1 MHGDVGLCASN
12 RCSLRHSASRV
23 ENIAPLFYVCSF
35 PPGKR
40 RSDNGSEIYLCV
52 FSGRKIVMLS
62 FFLGNLWLGTT
73 AVQIQQITV
82 DFTLLPENYLFA
94 TIIII

>member
-1 MHGDVGLCASN
+1 
-12 RCSLRHSASRV
+12 
-23 ENIAPLFYVCSF
+23 
-35 PPGKR
+35 
-40 RSDNGSEIYLCV
+40 
-52 FSGRKIVMLS
+52 MLS

-94 TIIII
+94 TIKSSEPLDDAVL